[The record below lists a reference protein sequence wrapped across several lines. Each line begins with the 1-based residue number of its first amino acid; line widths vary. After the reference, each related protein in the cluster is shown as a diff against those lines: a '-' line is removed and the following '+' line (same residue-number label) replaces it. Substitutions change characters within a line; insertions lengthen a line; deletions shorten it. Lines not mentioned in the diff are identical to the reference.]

1 MIMTGMTPATTS
13 PTVALLTATAVAA
26 AGIAYWSSA
35 SNTSAVGALIL
46 EILRVT
52 GTIEENESNDKK
64 CINSSNDEEKEKADN
79 NLNNAFA
86 SWLDKEDKEN
96 NNFPRPWNNNGGKN
110 KNKDEDLTD
119 THWMSETIRNAL
131 LSTAMAALS
140 AAVYETATA
149 RTVLI
154 EDESSASEVSTTS
167 SSAETEMIQETMLS
181 PISQLM
187 DAEKETLCETAFHR
201 SFRSLQKA
209 TEAMIRREPDIRE
222 DFFNGVFVDE
232 EMNDQREEDKKMER
246 RLRSLSLSSA
256 SSSSTYWSVSTGS
269 YAGNRD
275 DRLVEEE
282 EEVERLLTYLRFVEL
297 AKEEALASSL
307 YRSSKDKTN
316 HTTGH
321 IRRRSGEPLF
331 PIFDGYELLRSATM
345 EIQDATDSRRA
356 KVGYTAAVHRGRK
369 ELVIAVHYDGLPLSS
384 STIDDRNR
392 IKTIL
397 MSSLFLQQE
406 EHSATITAA
415 SPSSSFLLL
424 DQAVKSLFEEIL
436 LRYLHTNTGEEP
448 SFLSSGYSLVLCGH
462 SLGAALACKLGD
474 MLTQRNR
481 DTVSKFFEV
490 RVYAFGPP
498 PCLPS
503 RQGFGQDG
511 GNPAGEYSYITSVVN
526 NHDCVPRWTESNLV
540 GLRMSLR
547 WTMDR
552 KRRHFQKYNNRYN
565 RSRPSTNNPVTVD
578 KTTPVRRRPPRIPAF
593 SMSSKDWNTF
603 WKSNQEPNNNA
614 FLPQQG
620 DIIDEVGPKFIVPGK
635 VVSVWNHSQDP
646 TIIGAKVHLPGTKH
660 RHPSSSNCHAQ
671 LLQHQHKGNRDVL
684 GRLWVVEGMFSDHT
698 IEAYRSNLELLLGQ
712 LANTI

>member
-1 MIMTGMTPATTS
+1 MAPATTS
-13 PTVALLTATAVAA
+13 PTIALLTATAVAA

-35 SNTSAVGALIL
+35 SNTTAFGALVL

-52 GTIEENESNDKK
+52 GTIEENEKNDKK
-64 CINSSNDEEKEKADN
+64 SSNSNSNNNSNSNSNSNISNDEEEDKTDK
-79 NLNNAFA
+79 LNNAFV
-86 SWLDKEDKEN
+86 SWLDKEEKEN
-96 NNFPRPWNNNGGKN
+96 NFPHPWNNIGK
-110 KNKDEDLTD
+110 KKDKDLTD
-119 THWMSETIRNAL
+119 PHWMSETIRNAL
-131 LSTAMAALS
+131 LSTAMAAIS
-140 AAVYETATA
+140 AAVTETATA
-149 RTVLI
+149 RTVM
-154 EDESSASEVSTTS
+154 EDESSALSTS
-167 SSAETEMIQETMLS
+167 SSAETEIIQETMLS

-187 DAEKETLCETAFHR
+187 DDEIETICETAFRR

-209 TEAMIRREPDIRE
+209 TEAMIRKEPAIRE

-232 EMNDQREEDKKMER
+232 ENDQREEEKKQER

-256 SSSSTYWSVSTGS
+256 SSSSSYWSVITSSTGS
-269 YAGNRD
+269 HEVNRD

-297 AKEEALASSL
+297 AKEEALSSSL
-307 YRSSKDKTN
+307 SGSSKDYPN
-316 HTTGH
+316 RTTRH
-321 IRRRSGEPLF
+321 IRRRSEQLF
-331 PIFDGYELLRSATM
+331 PDVDGYELLRSTTM

-356 KVGYTAAVHRGRK
+356 KLGYTAAVHRGRK

-406 EHSATITAA
+406 EHSAIIMAA

-424 DQAVKSLFEEIL
+424 DQAVKSLYEEIL
-436 LRYLHTNTGEEP
+436 LRYLHTNTGEVNEVSP
-448 SFLSSGYSLVLCGH
+448 SFLSFGYSLVLCGH

-474 MLTQRNR
+474 MLTHRNR
-481 DTVSKFFEV
+481 DTVSKSIKV
-490 RVYAFGPP
+490 RVSAFGPP

-503 RQGFGQDG
+503 RQRFGQDG
-511 GNPAGEYSYITSVVN
+511 GNPGGDYSYITSVVN

-547 WTMDR
+547 WTMDQ

-565 RSRPSTNNPVTVD
+565 RSRPSTHSVTAD
-578 KTTPVRRRPPRIPAF
+578 KTSPVRRRPQRIPAF
-593 SMSSKDWNTF
+593 SVSSRDWNTF
-603 WKSNQEPNNNA
+603 WKSNQEPNNA
-614 FLPQQG
+614 FLPQG
-620 DIIDEVGPKFIVPGK
+620 DIDEVGPKYIVPGK
-635 VVSVWNHSQDP
+635 VVSIWNHSQDP

-660 RHPSSSNCHAQ
+660 RHPSSSNCHQ
-671 LLQHQHKGNRDVL
+671 LLHHHRGNRDIL
-684 GRLWVVEGMFSDHT
+684 GRLWVAEGMFSDHT

>member
-1 MIMTGMTPATTS
+1 MTPATTS
-13 PTVALLTATAVAA
+13 PTVALVTATAVAA

-46 EILRVT
+46 EIMRVT
-52 GTIEENESNDKK
+52 GTIEESETSDKK
-64 CINSSNDEEKEKADN
+64 SVDNTNDEEKEKSDN
-79 NLNNAFA
+79 SNNAFV
-86 SWLDKEDKEN
+86 SWLDKEEKEN
-96 NNFPRPWNNNGGKN
+96 INFPRPWNNGGKK

-119 THWMSETIRNAL
+119 PQWMSETIRNAL

-140 AAVYETATA
+140 AAVIETATA

-154 EDESSASEVSTTS
+154 ENESSASGVSTIS
-167 SSAETEMIQETMLS
+167 SSAETEIIQETILS

-187 DAEKETLCETAFHR
+187 DDEKETLCETAFRR

-209 TEAMIRREPDIRE
+209 TEAMIRRKPHIRE

-246 RLRSLSLSSA
+246 RLRSLSLSSV
-256 SSSSTYWSVSTGS
+256 SSSSSYWSVSTGS
-269 YAGNRD
+269 YVGNRD

-297 AKEEALASSL
+297 AKEEALTSALSG
-307 YRSSKDKTN
+307 SSKEKTN

-345 EIQDATDSRRA
+345 ETQDATDSRRA
-356 KVGYTAAVHRGRK
+356 KVGYTAAVHQGRK

-384 STIDDRNR
+384 STIDNRNQ

-424 DQAVKSLFEEIL
+424 DQAVTSLSEEIL
-436 LRYLHTNTGEEP
+436 LRYLHTNNTREEP

-474 MLTQRNR
+474 VLTQRNR
-481 DTVSKFFEV
+481 ATVSKSFQV
-490 RVYAFGPP
+490 RVCAFGPP

-503 RQGFGQDG
+503 RQRFGQDG
-511 GNPAGEYSYITSVVN
+511 SNFGGEYSYITSVVN

-565 RSRPSTNNPVTVD
+565 RYRPSTNNPVTAAAD
-578 KTTPVRRRPPRIPAF
+578 KTTPARRRPPRIPAF
-593 SMSSKDWNTF
+593 SMSSRDWNTF
-603 WKSNQEPNNNA
+603 WKSNHEPNNNA

-646 TIIGAKVHLPGTKH
+646 TIIGAKVHLPETKH

-671 LLQHQHKGNRDVL
+671 LLQHHHKGNCDVL
-684 GRLWVVEGMFSDHT
+684 GRLWVAEGMFSDHT